1 MPIRRRALALAAL
14 PFALPGLAR
23 PALAQGASDRPIRLI
38 VPAPPGGP
46 TDILAR
52 VTGERAAAV
61 LGQPVVVDNRAGGGG
76 VIGSEATARSAPDGL
91 TIMLGHNQT
100 HASNQAMMARLP
112 HHVVD
117 SFTPIARLGTVHHAT
132 VVPANSRAQSMAEL
146 QAMGRNGGRV
156 TYASSQAGSASHVI
170 AETFVRRSGME
181 ATHVPYRGAA
191 PAATD
196 TVAGIVDF
204 YVSTF
209 PTVAPLIRDGRLRA
223 LAVGAPQRLADFPN
237 IPTTEEA
244 GVPYMAVDAW
254 FGLFGPAGMERA
266 AADRLAR
273 AFLGTLEEPE
283 VQRRLAAAGFTLA
296 PLDPERFAAFQRAE
310 VARWAEM
317 VQLTG
322 VRLED

>member
-1 MPIRRRALALAAL
+1 MMNASRRALAGLAAAL
-14 PFALPGLAR
+14 ALPR
-23 PALAQGASDRPIRLI
+23 PGRAQDRAIRLI

-52 VTGERAAAV
+52 ATGERAAAA
-61 LGQPVVVDNRAGGGG
+61 LGQPVVVDNRAGAGG
-76 VIGSEATARSAPDGL
+76 VIGSEATHRAAPDGL

-112 HHVVD
+112 FHVVEG
-117 SFTPIARLGTVHHAT
+117 FTPIAKLGTVHHAT
-132 VVPANSRAQSMAEL
+132 VVAANAQPRTMAEL
-146 QAMGRNGGRV
+146 QAKGRNGGRV

-170 AETFVRRSGME
+170 AETFVRRSGMD

-196 TVAGIVDF
+196 TVAGVVDF

-209 PTVAPLIRDGRLRA
+209 PTVAGLIRDGRLRA
-223 LAVGAPQRLADFPN
+223 LSIGAPRRVEGFPDV
-237 IPTTEEA
+237 PTTEEA

-254 FGLFGPAGMERA
+254 FGLFGPPGLPA
-266 AADRLAR
+266 AAAERLAA
-273 AFLGTLEEPE
+273 AFLGTLNEAE
-283 VQRRLAAAGFTLA
+283 VQRRLVAAGFTLDPLA
-296 PLDPERFAAFQRAE
+296 PAPFAAFQRAE

-322 VRLED
+322 VKLED

>member
-1 MPIRRRALALAAL
+1 MRITRRALAAL
-14 PFALPGLAR
+14 PAALALPGLAR
-23 PALAQGASDRPIRLI
+23 AQDRPLRLI

-52 VTGERAAAV
+52 VTGERAAAA
-61 LGQPVVVDNRAGGGG
+61 LGQPVVVDNRAGAGG
-76 VIGSEATARSAPDGL
+76 VIGSEAAHRAAPDGL
-91 TIMLGHNQT
+91 TIVLGHNQS

-112 HHVVD
+112 FHVVD
-117 SFTPIARLGTVHHAT
+117 GFTPIAKLGTVHHAT
-132 VVPANSRAQSMAEL
+132 VVPAGSRARDMAGL
-146 QAMGRNGGRV
+146 QAMGRDGGRV
-156 TYASSQAGSASHVI
+156 SYASSQAGSASHVI
-170 AETFVRRSGME
+170 AETFVRRSGMN

-196 TVAGIVDF
+196 TVAGVVDF

-209 PTVAPLIRDGRLRA
+209 PTVANLIRDGRLRA
-223 LAVGAPQRLADFPN
+223 LSIGAPRRVEGFPD
-237 IPTTEEA
+237 IPTVAEA

-254 FGLFGPAGMERA
+254 FGLFGPPGLPRAMAERIA
-266 AADRLAR
+266 A
-273 AFLGTLEEPE
+273 AFLGTFADAE
-283 VQRRLAAAGFTLA
+283 VQRRLAAAGFTLD
-296 PLDPERFAAFQRAE
+296 PLPPEPFAAFQRSE

>member
-1 MPIRRRALALAAL
+1 LPIRRRALALAAML
-14 PFALPGLAR
+14 PLAR
-23 PALAQGASDRPIRLI
+23 PALAQSDRPIRII

-52 VTGERAAAV
+52 VTGERAAAT

-76 VIGSEATARSAPDGL
+76 VIGAEATHRAAPDGL
-91 TIMLGHNQT
+91 TVMIGHNQT
-100 HASNQAMMARLP
+100 HASNQHMMARLP
-112 HHVVD
+112 FHVVD
-117 SFTPIARLGTVHHAT
+117 GFTPVAGLATVHHAT
-132 VVPANSRAQSMAEL
+132 VVAANSRARTMADL
-146 QAMGRNGGRV
+146 IAMGRGGGRV

-196 TVAGIVDF
+196 TVAGVVDF
-204 YVSTF
+204 YVATF
-209 PTVAPLIRDGRLRA
+209 PTVSGLVREGRLRA
-223 LAVGAPQRLADFPN
+223 LSIGAPRRLADFPEV
-237 IPTTEEA
+237 PTAEEA
-244 GVPYMAVDAW
+244 GVPFMAVDAW
-254 FGLFGPAGMERA
+254 FGLFAPAGLPA
-266 AADRLAR
+266 ASAERLAR
-273 AFLGTLEEPE
+273 AFLSTLDDPE
-283 VQRRLAAAGFTLA
+283 VARRLAAAGFTPMPMEPA
-296 PLDPERFAAFQRAE
+296 RFAAFQRAE

>member
-1 MPIRRRALALAAL
+1 MPVTRRSAFLLAAAPLAL
-14 PFALPGLAR
+14 GR
-23 PALAQGASDRPIRLI
+23 PALAQGSDRPIRLI

-52 VTGERAAAV
+52 VTGEKAAAT

-76 VIGSEATARSAPDGL
+76 VIGSEATFRAAPDGL
-91 TIMLGHNQT
+91 TLMIGHNQT

-112 HHVVD
+112 FNVVEG
-117 SFTPIARLGTVHHAT
+117 FTAVAKLGTVHHAT
-132 VVPANSRAQSMAEL
+132 VVPANSRARTMAEL
-146 QAMGRNGGRV
+146 QAMGRNGGKV
-156 TYASSQAGSASHVI
+156 SYASSQAGSASHVI
-170 AETFVRRSGME
+170 AETFVRRSGMD

-196 TVAGIVDF
+196 TVAGVVDF

-209 PTVAPLIRDGRLRA
+209 PTVANLIREGRLRA
-223 LAVGAPQRLADFPN
+223 LSIGAPQRVAGFPD
-237 IPTTEEA
+237 IPTVAEA

-254 FGLFGPAGMERA
+254 FGVFGPAGLPAPMAE
-266 AADRLAR
+266 RLAA
-273 AFLGTLEEPE
+273 AFLGALSDAE
-283 VQRRLAAAGFTLA
+283 VQRRLQAAGFTL
-296 PLDPERFAAFQRAE
+296 DPMPPAAFAAFQRSE

-322 VRLED
+322 VKLDG

>member
-1 MPIRRRALALAAL
+1 
-14 PFALPGLAR
+14 
-23 PALAQGASDRPIRLI
+23 
-38 VPAPPGGP
+38 
-46 TDILAR
+46 
-52 VTGERAAAV
+52 
-61 LGQPVVVDNRAGGGG
+61 VVVDNRAGAGG
-76 VIGSEATARSAPDGL
+76 VIGSEAAHRAAPDGL

-112 HHVVD
+112 FHVVD
-117 SFTPIARLGTVHHAT
+117 GFTPIAKLGTVHHAT
-132 VVPANSRAQSMAEL
+132 VVAANAQPRTMAEL
-146 QAMGRNGGRV
+146 QAKGRNGGRV

-170 AETFVRRSGME
+170 AETFVRRSGMN

-196 TVAGIVDF
+196 TVAGVVDF

-209 PTVAPLIRDGRLRA
+209 PTVANLIREGRLRA
-223 LAVGAPQRLADFPN
+223 LSIGAPRRVEGFPD

-254 FGLFGPAGMERA
+254 FGLFGPPGLPA
-266 AADRLAR
+266 AAAERLSS
-273 AFLGTLEEPE
+273 AFLGTLGEAE
-283 VQRRLAAAGFTLA
+283 VQRRLRAAGFI
-296 PLDPERFAAFQRAE
+296 LDPLPPAPFAAFQRAE